1 MQFPVKACFGAL
13 LALPLVPAAA
23 SAQDVPS
30 GPLSVSGGINVVSD
44 YRFRGISQSE
54 EKVEL
59 QSTVTVSHTSGL
71 YVGAWGSGLPGSP
84 RYGQYELDL
93 YSGYATE
100 IAPGT
105 SLDLGATYYV
115 YPGNRDAAGPSD
127 FIEAAGRVSHDLGPV
142 SATAMLAYA
151 PKQTSLG
158 DDDNLYLNLDLSS
171 GIPNTPVTLTASVGY
186 TDGALGAAAANRHYL
201 DWSLG
206 ARVVHGPVMLSARYV
221 DTDIR
226 RSGVKAVDTLYDPTV
241 ILGVGLSF

>member
-1 MQFPVKACFGAL
+1 MQFPAKACCGAL
-13 LALPLVPAAA
+13 LALSFVPAAA
-23 SAQDVPS
+23 SAQGVPS
-30 GPLSVSGGINVVSD
+30 GPFSVSGGINVVSD

-59 QSTVTVSHTSGL
+59 QSTVTVSHISGL
-71 YVGAWGSGLPGSP
+71 YAGAWGSGLPDSP

-93 YSGYATE
+93 YGGYATE

-105 SLDLGATYYV
+105 SIDLGATYYV
-115 YPGNRDAAGPSD
+115 YPGNRDRAGPSD
-127 FIEAAGRVSHDLGPV
+127 YVEAAGRLSHDLGPV

-151 PKQTSLG
+151 PKQKSLD

-171 GIPNTPVTLTASVGY
+171 GIPNSPVTLTASVGY
-186 TDGALGAAAANRHYL
+186 TDGALGAAATNGHYV

-206 ARVVHGPVMLSARYV
+206 ARIVHGPVTLSARYV

-226 RSGVKAVDTLYDPTV
+226 KSGVKAVDTLYDPTV

>member
-1 MQFPVKACFGAL
+1 MYFPAKACCGAL
-13 LALPLVPAAA
+13 LALSFVPVAAL
-23 SAQDVPS
+23 AQGVPS
-30 GPLSVSGGINVVSD
+30 GPLSVSGGVNVVSD
-44 YRFRGISQSE
+44 YRFRGISRSE

-71 YVGAWGSGLPGSP
+71 YVGAWGSGLPDSP

-93 YSGYATE
+93 YGGYATE

-105 SLDLGATYYV
+105 SIDLGATYYV
-115 YPGNRDAAGPSD
+115 YLGNRDWAGPSD

-151 PKQTSLG
+151 PEQKSLG
-158 DDDNLYLNLDLSS
+158 GDDNLYLNLDLSS
-171 GIPNTPVTLTASVGY
+171 GIPNTPVTVTASAGY
-186 TDGALGAAAANRHYL
+186 TDGALGAAASGRNYL

-206 ARVVHGPVMLSARYV
+206 ARIVHGPVTLSARYV

-226 RSGVKAVDTLYDPTV
+226 KTGVKAVDTLYDPTV
-241 ILGVGLSF
+241 VFGIGLTF

>member
-1 MQFPVKACFGAL
+1 MQFPAKACCGAL
-13 LALPLVPAAA
+13 LALSFVPAAA
-23 SAQDVPS
+23 SAQGVPS

-59 QSTVTVSHTSGL
+59 QSTVTVSHISGL
-71 YVGAWGSGLPGSP
+71 YAGAWGSGLPDSP

-93 YSGYATE
+93 YGGYAAE

-105 SLDLGATYYV
+105 SIDLGATYYV
-115 YPGNRDAAGPSD
+115 YPGNRDRAGPSD
-127 FIEAAGRVSHDLGPV
+127 YVEAAGRLSHDLGPV

-151 PKQTSLG
+151 PKQKSLG

-171 GIPNTPVTLTASVGY
+171 GIPNSPVTLTASVGY
-186 TDGALGAAAANRHYL
+186 TDGALGTAATNGHYL

-206 ARVVHGPVMLSARYV
+206 ARIIHGPVTLSARYV

-226 RSGVKAVDTLYDPTV
+226 KTGVKAVDTLYDPTLV
-241 ILGVGLSF
+241 FGIGLLF